1 LNRYRQQ
8 LEVERTWTLEKIK
21 AESKTG
27 SQDPV
32 NILLEA
38 TGAEDRLTETEKELA
53 VARSQL
59 DGLTAQLSTQ
69 TKEILV
75 S

>member
-1 LNRYRQQ
+1 M
-8 LEVERTWTLEKIK
+8 
-21 AESKTG
+21 
-27 SQDPV
+27 